1 MLCGNH
7 AAGDTGSSPCISL
20 RQLNYF
26 AVATT
31 DFSEIQQLGPY
42 DLQMQWTAPSLP
54 WSELAAFCPFGVCT
68 KREMF
73 FAHRNGDTL
82 EMEVV
87 TIELHVAP
95 GQAETAWPAVD
106 VWTLLLRYSCIPKK
120 CFTLRRRA
128 APSLDKIW
136 HFTASALTHTKMI
149 TCHRVL
155 GMLKRERKNKKQH
168 RKGKRASKGCT
179 VHYRG

>member
-1 MLCGNH
+1 MYFPQTAELLRCCNH
-7 AAGDTGSSPCISL
+7 WLQWDSAVGTLWFANAMDRSFSSVIRACCLLSL
-20 RQLNYF
+20 RGLHQKGN
-26 AVATT
+26 V
-31 DFSEIQQLGPY
+31 
-42 DLQMQWTAPSLP
+42 
-54 WSELAAFCPFGVCT
+54 
-68 KREMF
+68 
-73 FAHRNGDTL
+73 FAHRNGDIL

>member
-1 MLCGNH
+1 MQLETRALLH
-7 AAGDTGSSPCISL
+7 VFPSDSWITSLLQPLTSVRFSSWDLMICKCNGPLLLFRDQSL
-20 RQLNYF
+20 LPSVPSGF
-26 AVATT
+26 APK
-31 DFSEIQQLGPY
+31 GK
-42 DLQMQWTAPSLP
+42 
-54 WSELAAFCPFGVCT
+54 C
-68 KREMF
+68 

-87 TIELHVAP
+87 TIELHVAL